1 MFAILNIWYNVQHCG
16 AFRNPWSNLYYCFW
30 TWMMSFFYSANGVIF
45 PIFVREVFGQKKF
58 VFNVIILWL
67 SYPVGSILIT
77 ILMKALFETI
87 NFSGFAVCIAFCHVI
102 SLYTA
107 HSMKTAHK
115 NYLLKQVEEI
125 DNDAIGDSSHNV
137 SIRSDS
143 ASEPSTQPEDP
154 DLFESEKE
162 QQIRNY
168 NLLKT
173 VLSL

>member
-1 MFAILNIWYNVQHCG
+1 
-16 AFRNPWSNLYYCFW
+16 
-30 TWMMSFFYSANGVIF
+30 
-45 PIFVREVFGQKKF
+45 
-58 VFNVIILWL
+58 
-67 SYPVGSILIT
+67 
-77 ILMKALFETI
+77 MKALFETI

-115 NYLLKQVEEI
+115 NYLLKQVDEI
-125 DNDAIGDSSHNV
+125 DDDAIGDSSHNV

-143 ASEPSTQPEDP
+143 ASEPSTQPEHP
-154 DLFESEKE
+154 DSFESVKE
-162 QQIRNY
+162 QQTKNY